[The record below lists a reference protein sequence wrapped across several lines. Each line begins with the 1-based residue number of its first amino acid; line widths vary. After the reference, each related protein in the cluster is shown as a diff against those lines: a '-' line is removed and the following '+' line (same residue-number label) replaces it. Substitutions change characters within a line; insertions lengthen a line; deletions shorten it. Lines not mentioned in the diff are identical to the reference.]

1 MLNKEMLELAGGWC
15 GVRWAG
21 GWWCD
26 GMWAGGWWCG
36 EMWADG
42 GVV

>member
-1 MLNKEMLELAGGWC
+1 MM
-15 GVRWAG
+15 WAG

-26 GMWAGGWWCG
+26 GMWAGVWWCG